1 MTSPSNFANQDE
13 ANISTK
19 APPPLPPRASQTN
32 EMNSPPSYS
41 SVMAMS
47 SQDPRSSSTQ
57 SLVPDP
63 TLANTGRRRIL
74 LVYVHGFMGN
84 ETSFR
89 SFPAHVHNLV
99 TVTLAETHV
108 IHTKIYPRYRA
119 RYSLDQARD
128 QFSAWLAPH
137 EDQWTDTILLGHSM
151 GGLLAAD
158 VALLFRHRIVG
169 IINFDVPF
177 VGMHPGIIKA
187 GLGSIF
193 TKVPPP
199 QDQILASSS
208 TENKPS
214 RMSTIFNPKPADPN
228 YNPTFANDVHLPVRK
243 GWENALHWFNKHSS
257 GIREAGK
264 GLVKS
269 HFEFGSAM
277 ADYKELKERYS
288 RVRALEE
295 EDEAKR
301 RLGNPDV
308 RSPPRIRF
316 VNYYTA
322 STGRPKKPK
331 SPKSPS
337 PSRPHSASL
346 QHRDSDASGLAT
358 VPNPELNKV
367 SSSRGTPPRLS
378 IDVKE
383 HRGGHVVAV
392 TPQDILSATSPEK
405 SFSQQ
410 GMDRP
415 ALPEV
420 PAIPQ
425 EPPFVDLA
433 QISDRAQRRAAER
446 EHDQALEEYQKAV
459 KARNR
464 IIDEREDIEEEWER
478 QRQHKPLCQLRVF
491 PQRNPQ
497 PSFPDDQASIT
508 DSNYTSHITE
518 TNETADTEADSSDI
532 KERKKEK
539 EKKLGKFCM
548 LPPKDGSGHKD
559 PTWIRVYMEGMDEV
573 AAHTSLFFVNETYER
588 LVGDVGARIEEWI
601 READSMRLLLFNPP
615 LTFSIAV
622 EWSSQTRSPPLIDH
636 PCRPHACHQPP
647 NAQSQ
652 PSPTQRP
659 HTTGRAPTEAQRLE
673 DENNLLAAPDSIVK
687 HFDERNLG
695 LLALIP
701 EVCHVRARSVEEG
714 ARGETGDA
722 EDRGRVFGR

>member
-1 MTSPSNFANQDE
+1 MC
-13 ANISTK
+13 
-19 APPPLPPRASQTN
+19 
-32 EMNSPPSYS
+32 
-41 SVMAMS
+41 
-47 SQDPRSSSTQ
+47 
-57 SLVPDP
+57 
-63 TLANTGRRRIL
+63 GR
-74 LVYVHGFMGN
+74 
-84 ETSFR
+84 
-89 SFPAHVHNLV
+89 
-99 TVTLAETHV
+99 
-108 IHTKIYPRYRA
+108 
-119 RYSLDQARD
+119 
-128 QFSAWLAPH
+128 LAPH

-277 ADYKELKERYS
+277 ADYKELKDRYS

-331 SPKSPS
+331 SPKSLS

-346 QHRDSDASGLAT
+346 QHRDSDASGLAN
-358 VPNPELNKV
+358 VPLNKL
-367 SSSRGTPPRLS
+367 SSSHDTPPQLS
-378 IDVKE
+378 LDVKE
-383 HRGGHVVAV
+383 HRGGDVVAV
-392 TPQDILSATSPEK
+392 TPQDTLSATSPEK

-478 QRQHKPLCQLRVF
+478 QQQHKVAVPLPRAKPELTGEELRLQGERERMAREQARLEGKEYQSLNEGHATRAQETPDLAMAGLESGLHTMQLGD
-491 PQRNPQ
+491 Q
-497 PSFPDDQASIT
+497 PSHNPYANYEFSRSAILSQASPDDQASIT
-508 DSNYTSHITE
+508 DSNYTSHMTG
-518 TNETADTEADSSDI
+518 TNETADTEADSSDT

-539 EKKLGKFCM
+539 GKKLGKFCM

-601 READSMRLLLFNPP
+601 READSMRLVREM
-615 LTFSIAV
+615 S
-622 EWSSQTRSPPLIDH
+622 
-636 PCRPHACHQPP
+636 
-647 NAQSQ
+647 
-652 PSPTQRP
+652 
-659 HTTGRAPTEAQRLE
+659 GLE
-673 DENNLLAAPDSIVK
+673 
-687 HFDERNLG
+687 
-695 LLALIP
+695 
-701 EVCHVRARSVEEG
+701 
-714 ARGETGDA
+714 
-722 EDRGRVFGR
+722 